1 MKTKIYLLVL
11 LYFCVSNAYSQQVI
25 VSDDA
30 SYTTPASGAM
40 LDVKSTSKGFMMPRV
55 ALTSLTDQTTV
66 ASPATGLMVYNTG
79 AGALTEKGIYFW
91 NGTVWE
97 KELSAGSS
105 STNYVKIA
113 DDGTVTLSGSAT
125 TFTDLV
131 VPVYSARNSTSTTPA
146 WSLFASP
153 GFYSFAFTDGTNDD
167 NKEVFFN
174 VQMPH
179 DYKEGSTIYPHIHWS
194 TTAALGTT
202 RPVWKLEYQWVN
214 LNDNYVSTA
223 LTPITAYRIVQA
235 GGGLEPIDAAPPFYP
250 TTNLS
255 GIRTSM
261 ITPLGSIVGTGKK
274 ISSVLLMRLTRATN
288 DTNDTFTDAAG
299 AFLISFDIHYEIDS
313 FGSSAE
319 YVK

>member
-1 MKTKIYLLVL
+1 MKKLIYFLFAINL
-11 LYFCVSNAYSQQVI
+11 FFANNTNAQQVI

-79 AGALTEKGIYFW
+79 DGALTEKGIYFW

-113 DDGTVTLSGSAT
+113 GDGTVTLNGSAT
-125 TFTDLV
+125 TYTDLV
-131 VPVYSARNSTSTTPA
+131 VPVYSARNSSNSTPPFT
-146 WSLFASP
+146 LFSTP
-153 GFYSFAFTDGTNDD
+153 GFYTSEFTSADNDAT
-167 NKEVFFN
+167 KELFFN

-194 TTAALGTT
+194 TTVALGTT

-214 LNDNYVSTA
+214 LNDNYLSDFSSNV
-223 LTPITAYRIVQA
+223 LTGYRIVQT
-235 GGGLEPIDAAPPFYP
+235 GGGIESETLA
-250 TTNLS
+250 NLTDT
-255 GIRTSM
+255 RRSM
-261 ITPLGSIVGTGKK
+261 ITPLGSISGTGKT
-274 ISSVLLMRLTRATN
+274 ISSMLLIRMTRLTTDVN
-288 DTNDTFTDAAG
+288 DAFTGG
-299 AFLISFDIHYEIDS
+299 AFLLSFDIHYEIDS
-313 FGSSAE
+313 FGSSGE
-319 YVK
+319 YTK

>member
-1 MKTKIYLLVL
+1 MKKLNYYLLSICIICFS
-11 LYFCVSNAYSQQVI
+11 YIQAQQVI

-55 ALTSLTDQTTV
+55 ALASLTDVTTV

-79 AGALTEKGIYFW
+79 TGTLTEKGIYFW

-97 KELSAGSS
+97 KELTAGAS

-113 DDGTVTLSGSAT
+113 DDGTITLNGGAT

-131 VPVYSARNSTSTTPA
+131 VPVYSARNSSNSTPPFT
-146 WSLFASP
+146 LFSAP
-153 GFYSFAFTDGTNDD
+153 GFYTSEFTSADNDAT
-167 NKEVFFN
+167 KELFFN
-174 VQMPH
+174 VQLPH

-202 RPVWKLEYQWVN
+202 RPVWKMEYEWIN
-214 LNDNYVSTA
+214 LNENYLSDFSSNV
-223 LTPITAYRIVQA
+223 LTGYRIVQT
-235 GGGLEPIDAAPPFYP
+235 GGGLESSSLA
-250 TTNLS
+250 NLT

-261 ITPLGSIVGTGKK
+261 ITPLGSISGTGKTV
-274 ISSVLLMRLTRATN
+274 SSMLLIRLTRLTTDVN
-288 DTNDTFTDAAG
+288 DAFTGG
-299 AFLISFDIHYEIDS
+299 AFLLSFDIHYEIDS